1 MREILILNERNN
13 MKPYINFKL
22 ISDYTNVY
30 STEQHNT
37 HIVTCLV
44 CVLYTISL
52 YTEYE
57 KPSTI
62 VQHSIQTKK
71 KKG

>member
-22 ISDYTNVY
+22 ISDYSNVY

-37 HIVTCLV
+37 HIVCLMG
-44 CVLYTISL
+44 VLYTISL
-52 YTEYE
+52 YTKYE